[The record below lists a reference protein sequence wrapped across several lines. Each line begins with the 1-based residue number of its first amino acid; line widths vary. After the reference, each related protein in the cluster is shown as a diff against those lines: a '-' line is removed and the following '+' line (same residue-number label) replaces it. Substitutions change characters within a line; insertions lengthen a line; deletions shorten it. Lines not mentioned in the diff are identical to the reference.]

1 MTATSDFYRLYLEQE
16 AVGSSRGEWMSA
28 DELVRTDSQEAQASL
43 DRAKRRLAIE
53 FGFAHEVT
61 VCHLQGQN
69 PAEAIVEMAAAE
81 PTLVVMTT
89 HGRSGINRLVLG
101 SVTDRVVRHAN
112 TPVLVVRKW
121 DEPGFTG
128 VEERVSRGEGIP
140 RLFGRLWERGGAAGV
155 TDSTSTQFVMARNAA
170 TPQSRRLDDVS
181 STDEIARASLRMTR
195 GIAFAMTV

>member
-1 MTATSDFYRLYLEQE
+1 MRGYGAGRADALLRVTATSDFYRLYLEQK
-16 AVGSSRGEWMSA
+16 AAGSSGGEWTSA
-28 DELVRTDSQEAQASL
+28 DDLVRTDSQEAQASL

-69 PAEAIVEMAAAE
+69 PAEAIVEMAAAAE

-112 TPVLVVRKW
+112 TQVLVVRKW

-128 VEERVSRGEGIP
+128 VEERVSQGYSAG
-140 RLFGRLWERGGAAGV
+140 FG
-155 TDSTSTQFVMARNAA
+155 NAA
-170 TPQSRRLDDVS
+170 AQP
-181 STDEIARASLRMTR
+181 A
-195 GIAFAMTV
+195 

>member
-1 MTATSDFYRLYLEQE
+1 MPAEVEPKTVLVPLDGSELSELSLPHAASVATALGARIALLRVTATSDFYRLYLEQE
-16 AVGSSRGEWMSA
+16 AVGSGGGEWMSA

-112 TPVLVVRKW
+112 APVLVVRKW

-128 VEERVSRGEGIP
+128 VEERVSQGYS
-140 RLFGRLWERGGAAGV
+140 AGLG
-155 TDSTSTQFVMARNAA
+155 NAA
-170 TPQSRRLDDVS
+170 AQ
-181 STDEIARASLRMTR
+181 RA
-195 GIAFAMTV
+195 